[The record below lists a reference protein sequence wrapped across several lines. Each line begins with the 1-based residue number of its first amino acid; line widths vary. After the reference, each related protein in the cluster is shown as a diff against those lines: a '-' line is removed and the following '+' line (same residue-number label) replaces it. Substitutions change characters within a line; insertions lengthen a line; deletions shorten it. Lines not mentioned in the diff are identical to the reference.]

1 MCIYDSILTWK
12 FWYENYI
19 IATTVHFII
28 FLSSIKVFG
37 NDQINKQI
45 KFNYNKKKIK
55 DSRGGQIMARY
66 GGK

>member
-28 FLSSIKVFG
+28 FLSSMKVFG